1 MMYSIIVLGDIN
13 EDGYG
18 YDAKGE
24 MIKLEIGEISEISEM
39 IEDGYDYY
47 ATGEMI
53 ELEIDEDDEDS
64 FE

>member
-13 EDGYG
+13 EDGYD
-18 YDAKGE
+18 YD
-24 MIKLEIGEISEISEM
+24 
-39 IEDGYDYY
+39 